1 MGGRYG
7 NELVTIPNLEV
18 VHIDLEQHLIFVKG
32 CVPGRT
38 KGILK
43 LKPTTRKIKRKSHAF
58 QMHRVQKEEAEQGD
72 K

>member
-7 NELVTIPNLEV
+7 NELVTVANLEV
-18 VHIDLEQHLIFVKG
+18 VHIDLDKNLIFVKG
-32 CVPGRT
+32 CVPGRS

-43 LKPTTRKIKRKSHAF
+43 LKPTTRKIKRSSSEF
-58 QMHRVQKEEAEQGD
+58 QMHTVKREEVEEN